1 MHEPISIEDWASL
14 TAHPVWGQYQHLLL
28 RMRALLMEQWAA
40 GRYSSDPVK
49 MAIAAKEA
57 EYFGDLATW
66 NFQHIDG
73 WQETL
78 RGAGV

>member
-1 MHEPISIEDWASL
+1 MPEPISIEDWVSL

-28 RMRALLMEQWAA
+28 RMRRLLMEQWAT
-40 GRYSSDPVK
+40 GQFSDPVK
-49 MAIAAKEA
+49 AQVAAKEA

-66 NFQHIDG
+66 DFKDIDG

-78 RGAGV
+78 KGAGV